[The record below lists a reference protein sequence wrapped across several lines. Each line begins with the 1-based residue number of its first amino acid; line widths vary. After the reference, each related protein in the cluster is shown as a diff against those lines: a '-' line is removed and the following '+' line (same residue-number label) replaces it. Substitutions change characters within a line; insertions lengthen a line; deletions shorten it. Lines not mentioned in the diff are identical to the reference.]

1 MAKRTSSGKN
11 HMFGPLRT
19 PMSEQIHPFS
29 VPKTAVNTTI
39 VNSAPSCAPIQSP
52 MGGNVVKGNK
62 GGSR

>member
-1 MAKRTSSGKN
+1 
-11 HMFGPLRT
+11 
-19 PMSEQIHPFS
+19 MSEQIHGFS

-39 VNSAPSCAPIQSP
+39 VNSAPKMAPICSP